1 MAAAS
6 KSTGSIKQF
15 NVLYLILTLKN
26 HSDKKHPITEKE
38 ILDHLN
44 KDYSSQYGVSMD
56 RSTLTRML
64 NALEGLMLNV
74 FRDEKITETTRNEDL
89 NLKNGLSFYLGH
101 IKNKGTA
108 DQYYYESV
116 LLESELHTLY
126 DAIETYNYFCIDDI
140 KNISY
145 KLSSL
150 RPRSKDLLRY
160 IPSRADSFLK
170 EDNLVLQH
178 ISELAGIIKKKQPA
192 RITYGF
198 YNENLKLAI
207 KKDYPKELL
216 PLRLIWSNGYY
227 YCIMG
232 QKDYSNTVHLR
243 VDRIIEIEPVENTKK
258 ADLKKYSSLN
268 TADDNESKSDYRTK
282 YPVMYSGTLSNFRI
296 LVNASANNMM
306 NTIVDVFGIGDAD
319 IGLKRKKT
327 VPVNADT
334 AKKYHLK
341 NNGEGW
347 VALSV
352 KCSEPGMELFATEYC
367 RDVIIVSPDASAQ
380 RVKAALKEALGH
392 YS

>member
-1 MAAAS
+1 MANGQ
-6 KSTGSIKQF
+6 KSTGNIKQF

-64 NALEGLMLNV
+64 NALEGIGLGV
-74 FRDEKITETTRNEDL
+74 FRDEDIAETTRHIDL
-89 NLKNGLSFYLGH
+89 NLSNGLSFYLRHVEIAG
-101 IKNKGTA
+101 A
-108 DQYYYESV
+108 PDMYYYESV
-116 LLESELHTLY
+116 LLESELMTLY
-126 DAIETYNYFCIDDI
+126 DAIETYNYFCVDDI
-140 KNISY
+140 RNISY

-150 RPRSKDLLRY
+150 RPLSKELLRY
-160 IPSRADSFLK
+160 TPSPADTLLK
-170 EDNLVLQH
+170 EDNEVLQN
-178 ISELAGIIKKKQPA
+178 IDALANIIRNKQLA
-192 RITYGF
+192 TIKYGF
-198 YNENLKLAI
+198 YNDKLI
-207 KKDYPKELL
+207 LEQKEGYPKIMR

-232 QKDYSNTVHLR
+232 IKKYKNTVNLR
-243 VDRIIEIEPVENTKK
+243 VDRILQIEPVEDT
-258 ADLKKYSSLN
+258 DTEELKKYSS
-268 TADDNESKSDYRTK
+268 DDHESKSDYRTK
-282 YPVMYSGTLSNFRI
+282 NPVMYSGSLSNYRI

-306 NTIVDVFGIGDAD
+306 NTIVDTFGKGDAAT
-319 IGLKRKKT
+319 ISKLKKT

>member
-64 NALEGLMLNV
+64 NALEGIGLGV
-74 FRDEKITETTRNEDL
+74 FRDEEITETTRHKDL
-89 NLKNGLSFYLGH
+89 NLSNGLSFYLRHVEIAG
-101 IKNKGTA
+101 A
-108 DQYYYESV
+108 PDMYYYESV
-116 LLESELHTLY
+116 LLESELMTLY
-126 DAIETYNYFCIDDI
+126 DAIETYNYFCVDDI
-140 KNISY
+140 RNISY

-150 RPRSKDLLRY
+150 RPLSKELLRY
-160 IPSRADSFLK
+160 TPSPADALLK
-170 EDNLVLQH
+170 EDNEVLQN
-178 ISELAGIIKKKQPA
+178 IDALANIIRNKQLA
-192 RITYGF
+192 TIKYGF
-198 YNENLKLAI
+198 YNDKLI
-207 KKDYPKELL
+207 LEQKEGYPKIMR

-232 QKDYSNTVHLR
+232 IKKYKNTVNLR
-243 VDRIIEIEPVENTKK
+243 VDRILQIEPVEDT
-258 ADLKKYSSLN
+258 DPEELKKYSS
-268 TADDNESKSDYRTK
+268 DEHESKSDYRAK
-282 YPVMYSGTLSNFRI
+282 NPVMYSGSLSNYRI

-306 NTIVDVFGIGDAD
+306 NTIVDTFGKGDAAT
-319 IGLKRKKT
+319 ISKLKKT
-327 VPVNADT
+327 VPVKTDT

-341 NNGEGW
+341 NNGAGW
-347 VALSV
+347 VELGV

-367 RDVIIVSPDASAQ
+367 RDVIIVSPDKSAQ
-380 RVKAALKEALGH
+380 RVKDALKEGLNH